1 MRSPGHDSVPL
12 SGKRILLIGK
22 FSTSKKELQE
32 IITDLGGKTWRR
44 NCNLP
49 PTDLILAHATTV
61 QQERKI
67 ETEVDQIEKKGA
79 EFETHTLEWLFDL
92 RDRKNGEKH
101 NVEPLS
107 STGRIDSSIQIPSRQ
122 IVPVTP
128 PPADRRTE
136 RAREGHE
143 DPCFMT
149 VDRAIGTIIPDT
161 LSSSSQDKV
170 MKAIIEPM
178 CAPADAHNRVV
189 ERPRVLCTDKTS
201 PSPPKRAAEV
211 DVKFIPVPRY
221 VDEYGSYIV
230 VPNTKLTEMFE
241 VIGSIGEGAYG
252 RVVKAR
258 IVVEGDDTVSNKFVA
273 IKINALGKECSDA
286 ARNELRILETLK
298 MHDEKNQNQCI
309 HAQMCFEY
317 RGHICMVMD
326 LLGQSTYEF
335 LKKNKCAPYPDSQ
348 IQSFA
353 RQLFNSVAFL
363 HDLGLVHADIKPQ
376 NIVLCDVTSCILP
389 YNRLR
394 HSSSPVRF
402 GEGRYA
408 AERRVLVNTE
418 VRLIDFG
425 LATFLDE
432 SPSYFHSTPA
442 YSAPET
448 WLYHQASFSHDI
460 WSIGCTLVEFFTG
473 DLLFK
478 TSDML
483 EYLAMIEAIAGLK
496 IEEEIAW
503 ITDAKFRG
511 ILSALLPNAMQEPR
525 KKVEKMKMKHLDQII
540 PGNNAFLKN
549 FADLLKRIFVLN
561 PNHRITAKQALQHP
575 FLVEEAQPDDGP
587 VAAEIH

>member
-1 MRSPGHDSVPL
+1 MV
-12 SGKRILLIGK
+12 
-22 FSTSKKELQE
+22 
-32 IITDLGGKTWRR
+32 
-44 NCNLP
+44 
-49 PTDLILAHATTV
+49 
-61 QQERKI
+61 
-67 ETEVDQIEKKGA
+67 
-79 EFETHTLEWLFDL
+79 
-92 RDRKNGEKH
+92 
-101 NVEPLS
+101 
-107 STGRIDSSIQIPSRQ
+107 
-122 IVPVTP
+122 
-128 PPADRRTE
+128 
-136 RAREGHE
+136 
-143 DPCFMT
+143 
-149 VDRAIGTIIPDT
+149 PDT
-161 LSSSSQDKV
+161 LPSNSQDKV
-170 MKAIIEPM
+170 TQAIVEPL
-178 CAPADAHNRVV
+178 CTRQYSPVDAHNRVV
-189 ERPRVLCTDKTS
+189 ERPRVLCTDKIST
-201 PSPPKRAAEV
+201 SPPKRAAEV
-211 DVKFIPVPRY
+211 DVKFIPVPRC
-221 VDEYGSYIV
+221 VDEYGNYIV
-230 VPNTKLTEMFE
+230 VPNAKLTKMFE
-241 VIGSIGEGAYG
+241 VVGSIGEGAYG

-258 IVVEGDDTVSNKFVA
+258 IVVEGDDTVSNKLVA
-273 IKINALGKECSDA
+273 IKISALGKECSDA

-335 LKKNKCAPYPDSQ
+335 LKKNKYVPYPDSQ

-394 HSSSPVRF
+394 PSSSSVRF

-408 AERRVLVNTE
+408 AECRVLVNTK

-478 TSDML
+478 TSDMP

>member
-1 MRSPGHDSVPL
+1 MR
-12 SGKRILLIGK
+12 
-22 FSTSKKELQE
+22 Q
-32 IITDLGGKTWRR
+32 IIKDLGGKNWRR
-44 NCNLP
+44 GCEQP
-49 PTDLILAHATTV
+49 PTDLILAHATTDKQKHKIKNEV
-61 QQERKI
+61 SQFERP
-67 ETEVDQIEKKGA
+67 GA
-79 EFETHTLEWLFDL
+79 EFETHTLDWLLEL
-92 RDRKNGEKH
+92 RDRENGEKH
-101 NVEPLS
+101 NESLS
-107 STGRIDSSIQIPSRQ
+107 STGRTESSIRIPPRQ

-128 PPADRRTE
+128 PPADRTTE

-143 DPCFMT
+143 NLFSMRNDP
-149 VDRAIGTIIPDT
+149 AISTIVPDT
-161 LSSSSQDKV
+161 LPSNTQDKV
-170 MKAIIEPM
+170 TTAIVEPM
-178 CAPADAHNRVV
+178 CTRQCAPVGAHNRVV
-189 ERPRVLCTDKTS
+189 ERPRVLCIEKTS
-201 PSPPKRAAEV
+201 PSPLKRAGEV

-221 VDEYGSYIV
+221 VDEYGNYIV
-230 VPNTKLTEMFE
+230 VPNAKLTEMFE
-241 VIGSIGEGAYG
+241 VVGSIGEGAYG

-273 IKINALGKECSDA
+273 IKISALGKECSDA

-298 MHDEKNQNQCI
+298 MHDEKNQNRCI

-394 HSSSPVRF
+394 PSSSPFRF

-408 AERRVLVNTE
+408 AKRRVLVNTE

>member
-1 MRSPGHDSVPL
+1 MESSGNDSRPL
-12 SGKRILLIGK
+12 SKKRIHLIGT
-22 FSTSKKELQE
+22 FSKHKKEMRQT
-32 IITDLGGKTWRR
+32 IKDLGGKNWRR
-44 NCNLP
+44 NCKQP

-61 QQERKI
+61 QEKGKI
-67 ETEVDQIEKKGA
+67 EKEVSDFKNKGA
-79 EFETHTLEWLFDL
+79 EFETHTLRWLFDL
-92 RDRKNGEKH
+92 RDRKNGEKY
-101 NVEPLS
+101 NVELLS
-107 STGRIDSSIQIPSRQ
+107 STGRTESSIRIPPRQ
-122 IVPVTP
+122 IVPATP
-128 PPADRRTE
+128 PLPGRRTE
-136 RAREGHE
+136 RAREGDE
-143 DPCFMT
+143 NLDP
-149 VDRAIGTIIPDT
+149 ALSTIIPDT
-161 LSSSSQDKV
+161 LPSNSQDKV
-170 MKAIIEPM
+170 TTAIVEP
-178 CAPADAHNRVV
+178 V
-189 ERPRVLCTDKTS
+189 CTGQ
-201 PSPPKRAAEV
+201 AGEV

-221 VDEYGSYIV
+221 VDEYGNYIV
-230 VPNTKLTEMFE
+230 VPNAKLTEMFE

-258 IVVEGDDTVSNKFVA
+258 IVVEGDDTVNNKFVA
-273 IKINALGKECSDA
+273 IKISALGKECSDA

-394 HSSSPVRF
+394 PSSSPVRF

>member
-1 MRSPGHDSVPL
+1 M
-12 SGKRILLIGK
+12 
-22 FSTSKKELQE
+22 
-32 IITDLGGKTWRR
+32 
-44 NCNLP
+44 
-49 PTDLILAHATTV
+49 
-61 QQERKI
+61 
-67 ETEVDQIEKKGA
+67 
-79 EFETHTLEWLFDL
+79 
-92 RDRKNGEKH
+92 
-101 NVEPLS
+101 
-107 STGRIDSSIQIPSRQ
+107 
-122 IVPVTP
+122 
-128 PPADRRTE
+128 
-136 RAREGHE
+136 
-143 DPCFMT
+143 
-149 VDRAIGTIIPDT
+149 IPDT
-161 LSSSSQDKV
+161 LPSNSQDKV
-170 MKAIIEPM
+170 TQAIVEPL
-178 CAPADAHNRVV
+178 CTRQYSPVDAHNRVV

-201 PSPPKRAAEV
+201 TSPPKRAAEV
-211 DVKFIPVPRY
+211 DVKFIPVPRR
-221 VDEYGSYIV
+221 VDEYGNYIV
-230 VPNTKLTEMFE
+230 VPNAKLTKMFK
-241 VIGSIGEGAYG
+241 VVGSIGEGAYG
-252 RVVKAR
+252 RVVKAH
-258 IVVEGDDTVSNKFVA
+258 IVKDDDTVSNKLVA
-273 IKINALGKECSDA
+273 IKISALGKECSDA

-335 LKKNKCAPYPDSQ
+335 LKKNKYVPYPDSQ

-353 RQLFNSVAFL
+353 RQLFNSVA
-363 HDLGLVHADIKPQ
+363 
-376 NIVLCDVTSCILP
+376 S
-389 YNRLR
+389 
-394 HSSSPVRF
+394 
-402 GEGRYA
+402 
-408 AERRVLVNTE
+408 
-418 VRLIDFG
+418 
-425 LATFLDE
+425 
-432 SPSYFHSTPA
+432 

-478 TSDML
+478 TSDMP

-540 PGNNAFLKN
+540 PGNNSFLKN

>member
-1 MRSPGHDSVPL
+1 MR
-12 SGKRILLIGK
+12 
-22 FSTSKKELQE
+22 Q
-32 IITDLGGKTWRR
+32 IIKDLGGKNWRR
-44 NCNLP
+44 GCEQP
-49 PTDLILAHATTV
+49 PTDLILAHATTDK
-61 QQERKI
+61 QKHKI
-67 ETEVDQIEKKGA
+67 KNEVSQFEKIGA
-79 EFETHTLEWLFDL
+79 EFETHTLDWLFEL
-92 RDRKNGEKH
+92 RDTENGEKH
-101 NVEPLS
+101 NESLS
-107 STGRIDSSIQIPSRQ
+107 STGRTESSIRIPSRQ

-128 PPADRRTE
+128 RLADRTTE

-143 DPCFMT
+143 NLFSMRADP
-149 VDRAIGTIIPDT
+149 AISTIIPDT
-161 LSSSSQDKV
+161 LPSNIQDKV
-170 MKAIIEPM
+170 TTAIVEPM
-178 CAPADAHNRVV
+178 YTRQCAPVGAHNRVV
-189 ERPRVLCTDKTS
+189 EGPRVLCTDKTS
-201 PSPPKRAAEV
+201 PSPPKRAGEV

-221 VDEYGSYIV
+221 VDEYGNYIV

-241 VIGSIGEGAYG
+241 VVKSLGKVAYG
-252 RVVKAR
+252 RVVQAR
-258 IVVEGDDTVSNKFVA
+258 RVVEGRDTVSDDFVA
-273 IKINALGKECSDA
+273 IKISALGKECSDA

-335 LKKNKCAPYPDSQ
+335 LKKNKYVPYPDNQ

-353 RQLFNSVAFL
+353 RQLFNSVACLVL

-394 HSSSPVRF
+394 PSSSPVRF

-448 WLYHQASFSHDI
+448 WL
-460 WSIGCTLVEFFTG
+460 
-473 DLLFK
+473 
-478 TSDML
+478 
-483 EYLAMIEAIAGLK
+483 
-496 IEEEIAW
+496 
-503 ITDAKFRG
+503 
-511 ILSALLPNAMQEPR
+511 
-525 KKVEKMKMKHLDQII
+525 
-540 PGNNAFLKN
+540 
-549 FADLLKRIFVLN
+549 
-561 PNHRITAKQALQHP
+561 
-575 FLVEEAQPDDGP
+575 
-587 VAAEIH
+587 